1 MIPTLVEERRRE
13 LAELC
18 QRYHVGRFEL
28 FGSAAAGRFDP
39 ARSGLDFLVEF
50 QDLPPA
56 DYARSYF
63 GLLHAL
69 EDLFQR
75 PIDLVTARSLTN
87 PYFIREIERDRTV
100 LYAA

>member
-1 MIPTLVEERRRE
+1 VIAALVEEKRRQ

-18 QRYHVGRFEL
+18 LRHHVRRFEL

-39 ARSGLDFLVEF
+39 ARSDLDFLVEF

-56 DYARSYF
+56 EYAQSYF
-63 GLLHAL
+63 ALLHAL
-69 EDLFQR
+69 EDLFDR
-75 PIDLVTARSLTN
+75 PIDLVTVRSLTN
-87 PYFIREIERDRTV
+87 PYFVREIERDRTV

>member
-1 MIPTLVEERRRE
+1 VIPALIEERRCE
-13 LAELC
+13 LTELC
-18 QRYHVGRFEL
+18 QRHGVSRFEL
-28 FGSAAAGRFDP
+28 FGSAVTGRFDP
-39 ARSGLDFLVEF
+39 ARSDLDFLVEF

-56 DYARSYF
+56 EYARSFF
-63 GLLHAL
+63 GLLHGL

-87 PYFIREIERDRTV
+87 PYLLREIERDRTV

>member
-1 MIPTLVEERRRE
+1 VIPVLIENKREE
-13 LAELC
+13 LARLC
-18 QRYHVGRFEL
+18 LRHHVRRLEL

-39 ARSGLDFLVEF
+39 VRSHLDFLVEF
-50 QDLPPA
+50 KDLQPVE
-56 DYARSYF
+56 YAHDYF

-75 PIDLVTARSLTN
+75 PIDLVTVRSLTN
-87 PYFIREIERDRTV
+87 PYLVREIERDRTL